1 MQKAKSKK
9 AQIRIKRALNE
20 LTLAGNHIN
29 VGCFIFEDMIKT
41 AMDSLQEEI
50 KAVEGKEQKNQII
63 PLSCYKETL
72 LILKKHI

>member
-1 MQKAKSKK
+1 MKAKSKK

-20 LTLAGNHIN
+20 LTAEGNHIN
-29 VGCFIFEDMIKT
+29 IGCFIFEDMIKT
-41 AMDSLQEEI
+41 AMDKLGKEI
-50 KAVEGKEQKNQII
+50 EDIEGKEQKNQII